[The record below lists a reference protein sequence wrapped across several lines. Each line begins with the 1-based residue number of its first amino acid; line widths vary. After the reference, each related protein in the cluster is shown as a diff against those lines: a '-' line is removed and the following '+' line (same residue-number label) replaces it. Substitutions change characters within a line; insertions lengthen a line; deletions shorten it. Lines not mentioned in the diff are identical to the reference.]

1 MSGIDRFVCH
11 WKWDGTKFPKID
23 ESKMVIGRRFIFCSG
38 VGNGKIFIEMKDL
51 I

>member
-11 WKWDGTKFPKID
+11 WKWDDTKFSKID
-23 ESKMVIGRRFIFCSG
+23 ESKMAFGWGFIFCGG
-38 VGNGKIFIEMKDL
+38 VGNGKIFIEMMDL